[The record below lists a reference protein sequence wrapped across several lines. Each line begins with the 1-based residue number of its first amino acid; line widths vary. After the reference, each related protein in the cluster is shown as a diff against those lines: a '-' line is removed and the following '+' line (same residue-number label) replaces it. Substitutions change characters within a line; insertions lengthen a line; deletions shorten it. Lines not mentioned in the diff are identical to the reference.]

1 MGVVHAGFT
10 AHETVQAIANHFTSR
25 GMSVRE
31 AFTSLDK
38 DHDGGVSF
46 DEFVQGI
53 YACLDYDGQAK
64 TSRDDLWLIYRR
76 FDKTGD
82 GRLDVEEFA
91 KAYTTPT
98 AHTTYGSADRSIGVA
113 LGTVTTTPT
122 AESVIRRI
130 SMSLERQRIDAAE
143 LFDSLDQNR
152 DGTLS
157 RPEVDKLVLSLE
169 PNLSLTDRQTVFGK
183 FDRDNR
189 GMVDV
194 REFVKALQ
202 KTPAPALNQVE
213 DKLRALGAKLRRT
226 GYTWAQA
233 LSLFDRYG
241 THQITREDWFH
252 AMRVLVPDM
261 SLQDVETVF
270 RTFDV
275 NGDGVLQL
283 SELRHFFDAAMARRV
298 AADRSVASL
307 TVSPPVLPAP
317 VIAEQPWETGLLDQ
331 LRDILSYKRTG
342 MPITEVFNRLDI
354 NASST
359 MSPSEFNRMALTY
372 WKDLTVPQLESLFSK
387 VNTSRSGFISPGEFV
402 RRLG

>member
-1 MGVVHAGFT
+1 MGIVHAGFT
-10 AHETVQAIANHFTSR
+10 ADQTVQAVANHFTSR

-31 AFTSLDK
+31 AFSSLDK
-38 DHDGGVSF
+38 DRNGMISF

-98 AHTTYGSADRSIGVA
+98 AHTTYGYADRSIGVA
-113 LGTVTTTPT
+113 VGTVVSGPS
-122 AESVIRRI
+122 ADSVVNRI
-130 SMSLERQRIDAAE
+130 AMSLQRQRIDAAE
-143 LFDSLDQNR
+143 LFETLDKNR

-157 RPEVDKLVLSLE
+157 RAELDKLVLSLE
-169 PNLSLTDRQTVFGK
+169 PNLSLTDREAVFAK
-183 FDRDNR
+183 FDKDRS

-194 REFVKALQ
+194 REFVNQ
-202 KTPAPALNQVE
+202 VQRSPAPALNLVE
-213 DKLRALGAKLRRT
+213 DKLRTLGAKLRDT
-226 GYTWAQA
+226 GYTWAHA

-241 THQITREDWFH
+241 THQIMREDWLH
-252 AMRVLVPDM
+252 AMRVLAPDM
-261 SLQDVETVF
+261 SLVDVDTVF

-275 NGDGVLQL
+275 NGDGCMKL
-283 SELRHFFDAAMARRV
+283 SEFRHFFDAAMTRREI
-298 AADRSVASL
+298 ADRSVAPL
-307 TVSPPVLPAP
+307 TVAPPLLPAP
-317 VIAEQPWETGLLDQ
+317 VIAEQPWETAYLDQ
-331 LRDILSYKRTG
+331 LRDILSYRRTG

-354 NASST
+354 NASGT
-359 MSPSEFNRMALTY
+359 MSPSEFNRMVLTY
-372 WKDLTVPQLESLFSK
+372 WKDLTVPQLDSLFSK
-387 VNTSRSGFISPGEFV
+387 VNTSRSGVISVGEFV